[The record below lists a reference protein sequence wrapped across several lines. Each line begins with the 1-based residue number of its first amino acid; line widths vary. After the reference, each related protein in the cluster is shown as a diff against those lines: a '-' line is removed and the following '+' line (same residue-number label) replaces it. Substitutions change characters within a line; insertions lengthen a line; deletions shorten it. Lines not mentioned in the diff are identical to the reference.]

1 MRTQKHDL
9 KDEIKRLEI
18 DLYNAETRSRFV
30 LTVLAISERLDVHKI
45 NLNKH
50 KIMQTNFSQ
59 ETAQTKFDEYT
70 YRIEALCNRIEEL
83 KAQIEVSQ
91 IFKQNG

>member
-1 MRTQKHDL
+1 
-9 KDEIKRLEI
+9 
-18 DLYNAETRSRFV
+18 
-30 LTVLAISERLDVHKI
+30 
-45 NLNKH
+45 
-50 KIMQTNFSQ
+50 MQTNFSQ

-91 IFKQNG
+91 IFKQETKWN